1 MITATKWQN
10 NETNELFKAILKVKT
25 IGECEMFFRD
35 LLTLDEIKE
44 FRKRFKIAKELHN
57 TKKTYM
63 EIAKE
68 AKSTTATVTRV
79 ALWLKNGMGGYRLI
93 LDRLFK

>member
-1 MITATKWQN
+1 MAVTTKWQN
-10 NETNELFKAILKVKT
+10 NETNELFKAILKLKT
-25 IGECEMFFRD
+25 SDECEMFFRD

-44 FRKRFKIAKELHN
+44 FGKRFRIARELYN
-57 TKKTYM
+57 SKKTYI

-68 AKSTTATVTRV
+68 SRSTTATVTRV

-93 LDRLFK
+93 LERLFK